1 MVWSK
6 FTRAISA
13 GHQAVDA
20 SLNGAPSAQD
30 DYKASWAL
38 IHLDDAKTAEDS
50 LNDLQAICQRSG
62 FRSLVISNTFPTTL
76 INQPEVIFEYVPL
89 DMRSSLDEGAGAST
103 SEEYLMAR
111 LEHITQF
118 WQVVGCTW
126 DGNRASEIRSV
137 AATRYGPDSVF
148 AA

>member
-6 FTRAISA
+6 FKRAISA

-20 SLNGAPSAQD
+20 SLTGDSSVQEP
-30 DYKASWAL
+30 YKISWAL
-38 IHLDDAKTAEDS
+38 IHLDDTKTAEHN
-50 LNDLQAICQRSG
+50 LNDHQAICERSG
-62 FRSLVISNTFPTTL
+62 FRGLVISNTFPPIL
-76 INQPEVIFEYVPL
+76 INRPEVIFEYVPL
-89 DMRSSLDEGAGAST
+89 DMSSSLDLGAGTAT

-111 LEHITQF
+111 LDHITQF

-126 DGNRASEIRSV
+126 HGNRASEVRSI
-137 AATRYGPDSVF
+137 AATRHGPESVF